1 MATDYVG
8 EFIALKEQK
17 KELDEKLKALELV
30 ILNEHRDDDRIK
42 IISPRKTMTLKES
55 VYEKLEQIGITPY
68 VTEQRPKKLEE
79 LDVDVQEVLMDNED
93 NFTIKYSK
101 ESIRVK

>member
-1 MATDYVG
+1 MATDYVK

-30 ILNEHRDDDRIK
+30 ILNEYRDDERIK
-42 IISPRKTMTLKES
+42 IISPRKTIALKES

-79 LDVDVQEVLMDNED
+79 FDVDVQEVLMNNED